1 MSIVTDF
8 VEFLEDVVVKIYT
21 ETNTNGIVS
30 KTLTSTTTVKM
41 IVQANENSQSS
52 NSEQLDRKL
61 QGKNESGEML
71 FMTDNEYNKAST
83 IFTYNGLNYR
93 IDQKDEIKVI
103 LPHFE
108 YVGVVSKV

>member
-1 MSIVTDF
+1 
-8 VEFLEDVVVKIYT
+8 
-21 ETNTNGIVS
+21 
-30 KTLTSTTTVKM
+30 
-41 IVQANENSQSS
+41 
-52 NSEQLDRKL
+52 
-61 QGKNESGEML
+61 
-71 FMTDNEYNKAST
+71 MTDNEYNKAST